1 MGCFMKQTWG
11 TNTEINFT
19 STCTNDNFSMMLL
32 ILLPQGKDEWLEDL
46 YS

>member
-19 STCTNDNFSMMLL
+19 PTCTNDNFSMMLL

>member
-1 MGCFMKQTWG
+1 MKQTWG